1 MKARKKTALIT
12 GSSRGI
18 GLEIAKYLKHQGC
31 SIILNGIDK
40 QRLFQSKNNLQA
52 EYCFN
57 GDLSDPATISDLE
70 SYLVDVVGHLDFLV
84 CNAGGGGTGG
94 KDQNS
99 FESWDLLIKKNLITT
114 VNSVASCQK
123 LMCKS
128 ISPAIVCIS
137 SIWLFSGF

>member
-94 KDQNS
+94 KDPNS
-99 FESWDLLIKKNLITT
+99 FESWDLLIKKNLIAT
-114 VNSVASCQK
+114 VNSVTSCQR

-137 SIWLFSGF
+137 STWLFSGF